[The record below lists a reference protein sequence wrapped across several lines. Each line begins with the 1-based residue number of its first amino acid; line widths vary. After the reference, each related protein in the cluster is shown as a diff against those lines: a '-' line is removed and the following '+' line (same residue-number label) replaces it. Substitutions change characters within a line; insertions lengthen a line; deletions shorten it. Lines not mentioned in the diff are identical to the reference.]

1 MMAMNAT
8 SMMRLICA
16 RPSPRCADMTG
27 AARSVVENSLWN
39 WNSLVGAGGA
49 AGRGWL
55 ADGWMEDARSNLT
68 KTKEEMWFK
77 LFRSLLEAFRGDD
90 RVGEHLEGFLSA
102 RSARDVGDVGEP
114 ALSRL

>member
-27 AARSVVENSLWN
+27 AAHSVVENSLWN
-39 WNSLVGAGGA
+39 WNSLVGVGGA